1 MSIRIYVEGERAL
14 WTRPENKAERVSYP
28 AMTFSS
34 ARNCLQAIY
43 WKPSIEWVVESIEVL
58 RPSRFI
64 SVKRNEV
71 KSLAIKG
78 KDDFYIE
85 ELRTQRYTLMLAGIK
100 QEDAPQERP
109 KLAYII
115 NAHFRM
121 TDLAGVSRKKW
132 QEHTPEELAN
142 DANPD
147 KHLAIIM
154 ERLQNGSAFT
164 QPYFGT
170 RECTAY
176 FRLANDAD
184 VCLLSEEEKNKD
196 WGWMFYDFDFSDKK
210 NPRPLFFH
218 AKLKEGTI
226 YAPKK
231 EALSL

>member
-132 QEHTPEELAN
+132 QEHTPRSWLMMPTLTNILLLLWNAYKMEVRSPNPILA
-142 DANPD
+142 
-147 KHLAIIM
+147 L
-154 ERLQNGSAFT
+154 GSA
-164 QPYFGT
+164 
-170 RECTAY
+170 
-176 FRLANDAD
+176 RLIFA
-184 VCLLSEEEKNKD
+184 
-196 WGWMFYDFDFSDKK
+196 
-210 NPRPLFFH
+210 
-218 AKLKEGTI
+218 
-226 YAPKK
+226 
-231 EALSL
+231 